1 MDEFFVAHPDWT
13 WWIVFYFFLGGIAA
27 GAYAVGTLIDLFG
40 RERDRHVSNVAYYIA
55 FPLVAICGILLIL
68 DLTRPERFWHMILQN
83 HTFLPMFKWWSPMS
97 VGAWALLLFGGFS
110 FASFL
115 GALAE
120 DNLFGLGRFHGIAAR
135 MHHGWIGNVFEI
147 GGTLVGFF
155 IAAYTGALLTASN
168 VPVWSQSTWIAS
180 LFLASAASTG
190 IATMLLILH
199 YFRPATPHS
208 SIRRLERTDRYAMI
222 LEVVLIVIFLLSL
235 GAALPVFLATPY
247 GIMLLVGT
255 LVLGVLFP
263 LFLSYRTRGAVG
275 NETPVI
281 AVLVLVGGFI
291 LRWAIVMGGQAL
303 ILTPEIAGR

>member
-1 MDEFFVAHPDWT
+1 MDEIFVAYPHWE

-27 GAYAVGTLIDLFG
+27 GAYAIGSMIDLFG
-40 RERDRHVSNVAYYIA
+40 REKDRHISNVAYYIA
-55 FPLVAICGILLIL
+55 FPLVSICGVLLIL
-68 DLTRPERFWHMILQN
+68 DLTLPLRFWHMILQN

-120 DNLFGLGRFHGIAAR
+120 DNMFGLGRFAELARRLHRGPIGI
-135 MHHGWIGNVFEI
+135 IFE
-147 GGTLVGFF
+147 GAGTLVAFF

-168 VPVWSQSTWIAS
+168 VPIWSQSTWLAS

-199 YFRPATPHS
+199 YFRPGTPHS
-208 SIRRLERTDRYAMI
+208 SIRRLERTDRYAMM
-222 LEVVLIVIFLLSL
+222 LEVALIIIFLASL
-235 GAALPVFLATPY
+235 GAALPVFLATPH
-247 GIMLLVGT
+247 GILLLAGT

-263 LFLSYRTRGAVG
+263 LFLSFRTLRGASDQ
-275 NETPVI
+275 TPVI
-281 AVLVLVGGFI
+281 AVLVLIGGFI

-303 ILTPEIAGR
+303 IVRPEIAGH